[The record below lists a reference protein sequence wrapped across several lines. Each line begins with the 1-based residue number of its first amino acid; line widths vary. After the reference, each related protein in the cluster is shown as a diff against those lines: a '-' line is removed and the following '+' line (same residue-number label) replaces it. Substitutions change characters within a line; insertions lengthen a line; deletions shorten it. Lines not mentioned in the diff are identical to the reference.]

1 MPRPFGPLVQNALV
15 AEPRSVKIG
24 ALVGENG
31 RWYAFGKMIVDL
43 YVRNLIS
50 SCHLSSVKPLTF
62 ILSPLPFRSLKPSS
76 NSA

>member
-1 MPRPFGPLVQNALV
+1 MRKSKSIPRKTRLKRLYRGWANFNMPRPFNTLVQNAVV

-43 YVRNLIS
+43 
-50 SCHLSSVKPLTF
+50 
-62 ILSPLPFRSLKPSS
+62 
-76 NSA
+76 